1 VDRAPRPWPELALY
15 GGSAAIALLVARHDA
30 IPLMRDWARFA
41 FWPYALG
48 AIAVAALLLLRG
60 WSVAGRAAVAAA
72 VIAGA
77 AVLPT
82 AGNVIARDGEGR
94 RTHAQSELLIV
105 EESARALAR
114 GANPY
119 AVSFDSGP
127 LATWPPGTRSHVA
140 YLPGSFVFGLPGVV
154 ADGWAGDAR
163 VWLGLVGAGALALA
177 LRRSR
182 AGASRAALA
191 CVVLLGLPFG
201 ARAIAGGGADVT
213 ILAIVLLSLVLA
225 RDRRPVAA
233 GLALGAAAAMKQI
246 AWPLLP
252 FLLLAAR
259 DRAGRPA
266 WGRMAVAAGAV
277 AVPVVVPFAAWDP
290 GAFVEDVVRFPL
302 GLAGPTPAGEATVG
316 AWLSTALGLPRLW
329 VAVGMGVVV
338 AGAGTAFLLLRPVRT
353 AGAAAERA
361 GLLILLA
368 TVLATAGRPGYL
380 VYPLNLLVWSRL
392 LLREGSG
399 EAELSSRR
407 ERGEAVADVDLGG
420 QAGID
425 PGPWIRPPGADRRPP
440 LRRRRLPA
448 PLR

>member
-1 VDRAPRPWPELALY
+1 MDRAPRPWPELALY

-30 IPLMRDWARFA
+30 IPLMRDWGRGA

-48 AIAVAALLLLRG
+48 ALIVAALALVRRWSVAARVAVAAG
-60 WSVAGRAAVAAA
+60 

-77 AVLPT
+77 AVVPT
-82 AGNVIARDGEGR
+82 VAHVVQRDGEGR

-105 EESARALAR
+105 EESGRAFAR

-119 AVSFDSGP
+119 VVSFDSGP
-127 LATWPPGTRSHVA
+127 LAPWPPGTRSHVA
-140 YLPGSFVFGLPGVV
+140 YLPGSFVFGLPAAV

-163 VWLGLVGAGALALA
+163 VWLGLVGAGALVLA

-191 CVVLLGLPFG
+191 CVVLLGLPFA
-201 ARAIAGGGADVT
+201 ARSITGGGADVT
-213 ILAIVLLSLVLA
+213 ILAIMLLSLVLA

-233 GLALGAAAAMKQI
+233 GLALGAAAAMKQL

-259 DRAGRPA
+259 DRSGRPA
-266 WGRMAVAAGAV
+266 WGRMAAAAGAV
-277 AVPVVVPFAAWDP
+277 VVPVVVPFAAWDV
-290 GAFVEDVVRFPL
+290 GAFVEDVVRFPV

-316 AWLSTALGLPRLW
+316 AWLSGVLGLPRLW
-329 VAVGMGVVV
+329 VAVGMGIVV
-338 AGAGTAFLLLRPVRT
+338 AGAGTALLLRRPVRT
-353 AGAAAERA
+353 AAAAAERA
-361 GLLILLA
+361 ALLILLA

-380 VYPLNLLVWSRL
+380 VYPLNLFVWSRL
-392 LLREGSG
+392 LLREGAG
-399 EAELSSRR
+399 EAGLSSRR
-407 ERGEAVADVDLGG
+407 ERGEAVANGDLGG
-420 QAGID
+420 HAGID
-425 PGPWIRPPGADRRPP
+425 PGPGVRPPGADRQPP
-440 LRRRRLPA
+440 VRGRRLPA